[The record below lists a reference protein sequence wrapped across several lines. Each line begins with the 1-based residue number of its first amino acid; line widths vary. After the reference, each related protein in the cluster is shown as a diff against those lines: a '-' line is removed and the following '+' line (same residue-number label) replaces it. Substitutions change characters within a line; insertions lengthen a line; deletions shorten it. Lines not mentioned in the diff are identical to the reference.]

1 MKAFSGR
8 VCLADPA
15 NESCSGDQAQMQDE
29 VVVSSIFEA
38 AMRLHESL
46 DASEIVA
53 RALEF
58 LPGLVDAQ
66 SWAVFIK
73 TEQTNRLELVR
84 AINATEL
91 PVGPFVEIEQA
102 PLPIARAVTEQRTII
117 ASDASDQ
124 TTTGPSSA
132 GQNLAALCVP
142 LIASGRLVGAVQA
155 TRKSGGG
162 DSFTQEE
169 ARVVEVVCASLA
181 TALANAIDYHDATRQ
196 TLIDDLTR
204 LYNVR
209 YLYQTLEGEIRR
221 ARRYGSAVSV
231 VFMDLDGFKL
241 VNDAYGHRAGS
252 ATLTEVAQVI
262 SRSVRE
268 SDFVARYG
276 GDEFVLMLPETS
288 SKRALQMAERVRE
301 RIAGHRFKGGVG
313 ADIYLTASFG
323 VASFPEHATQAEKLI
338 ELADAA
344 MYEAKQ
350 RDKNNVKLA
359 AS

>member
-1 MKAFSGR
+1 MGVLVDLTCEHS
-8 VCLADPA
+8 
-15 NESCSGDQAQMQDE
+15 SGDISQMQDE
-29 VVVSSIFEA
+29 EVRPSIFEA
-38 AMRLHESL
+38 AIRLHESL
-46 DASEIVA
+46 DASEVVA

-58 LPGLVDAQ
+58 LPGLVDAH
-66 SWAVFIK
+66 SWAVFVK

-102 PLPIARAVTEQRTII
+102 PLPIARAVNEQRTII
-117 ASDASDQ
+117 AGSVVEKTLA
-124 TTTGPSSA
+124 GSSA
-132 GQNLAALCVP
+132 GELAALCVP
-142 LIASGRLVGAVQA
+142 LIAKGKLVGAVQA
-155 TRKSGGG
+155 TRRTGGS
-162 DSFTQEE
+162 DAFTQEE
-169 ARVVEVVCASLA
+169 ARVVEVVCSSLA

-221 ARRYGSAVSV
+221 ARRYDSAVSV

-241 VNDAYGHRAGS
+241 VNDVYGHRAGS
-252 ATLTEVAQVI
+252 ATLTEVAHVI
-262 SRSVRE
+262 TRSVRD
-268 SDFVARYG
+268 SDFAARYG

-288 SKRALQMAERVRE
+288 SKRALQMAERVRV
-301 RIAGHRFKGGVG
+301 RIESHRFKGGVG
-313 ADIYLTASFG
+313 AEIFLTASFG

>member
-1 MKAFSGR
+1 
-8 VCLADPA
+8 
-15 NESCSGDQAQMQDE
+15 MQDE
-29 VVVSSIFEA
+29 GVGRSIFEGA
-38 AMRLHESL
+38 VRLHESL
-46 DASEIVA
+46 DASEIVG
-53 RALEF
+53 RALEI
-58 LPGLVDAQ
+58 LTGLVEAQ

-73 TEQTNRLELVR
+73 TEQTNRLELVS
-84 AINATEL
+84 AINAPEL
-91 PVGPFVEIEQA
+91 PVGPFVEIEKA
-102 PLPIARAVTEQRTII
+102 PLPIARAVNEKRTII
-117 ASDASDQ
+117 A
-124 TTTGPSSA
+124 GSA
-132 GQNLAALCVP
+132 PEEKGGSADELSALCVP
-142 LIASGRLVGAVQA
+142 LIANGRLVGAVQA
-155 TRKSGGG
+155 SRKSGGG
-162 DSFTQEE
+162 DAFKQEE
-169 ARVVEVVCASLA
+169 ARVVELMCASLA

-241 VNDAYGHRAGS
+241 VNDVYGHLAGS

-262 SRSVRE
+262 TRSVRD

-276 GDEFVLMLPETS
+276 GDEFVLMLPETPS
-288 SKRALQMAERVRE
+288 RRALQMAERVRL

>member
-1 MKAFSGR
+1 
-8 VCLADPA
+8 
-15 NESCSGDQAQMQDE
+15 
-29 VVVSSIFEA
+29 
-38 AMRLHESL
+38 MRLHQTL
-46 DASEIVA
+46 DASEVVA

-58 LPGLVDAQ
+58 LPELVDAE
-66 SWAVFIK
+66 SWAVFVK

-84 AINATEL
+84 AINAPDL

-102 PLPIARAVTEQRTII
+102 PLPIARAVNEQRTII
-117 ASDASDQ
+117 AGSLREGITAEA
-124 TTTGPSSA
+124 SSA
-132 GQNLAALCVP
+132 ETELSTLCVP
-142 LIASGRLVGAVQA
+142 LITGGRLVGAVQA
-155 TRKSGGG
+155 TRKSGG
-162 DSFTQEE
+162 SEAFTQEQ
-169 ARVVEVVCASLA
+169 AHKVEVVCSALA
-181 TALANAIDYHDATRQ
+181 TALANAIDYHNATRQ

-252 ATLTEVAQVI
+252 ATLTEVALVI
-262 SRSVRE
+262 TRSVRD

-288 SKRALQMAERVRE
+288 AKRALQMAERVRL
-301 RIAGHRFKGGVG
+301 RIAAHRFKGGVG

-323 VASFPEHATQAEKLI
+323 VASFPEHATSAEKLI

>member
-1 MKAFSGR
+1 
-8 VCLADPA
+8 
-15 NESCSGDQAQMQDE
+15 MQHEE
-29 VVVSSIFEA
+29 VRKSIFEA
-38 AMRLHESL
+38 ATRLHESL
-46 DASEIVA
+46 DESQVVA
-53 RALEF
+53 CALEF
-58 LPGLVDAQ
+58 LPGLVDAE

-73 TEQTNRLELVR
+73 TEHTNRLELVR

-91 PVGPFVEIEQA
+91 PVGPFIEIEQA
-102 PLPIARAVTEQRTII
+102 PLPIVRAVNEQRTII
-117 ASDASDQ
+117 ASALGEPSPSDAPFPDSD
-124 TTTGPSSA
+124 
-132 GQNLAALCVP
+132 LAALCVP
-142 LIASGRLVGAVQA
+142 LIANGRLVGAVQA
-155 TRKSGGG
+155 TRKSGGP
-162 DSFTQEE
+162 DAFTQEE
-169 ARVVEVVCASLA
+169 ARVVELVCGSLA
-181 TALANAIDYHDATRQ
+181 TALANAITYHDATRQ

-262 SRSVRE
+262 VRSVRD
-268 SDFVARYG
+268 SDFVARFG

-288 SKRALQMAERVRE
+288 AKRALQMAERVRL

-350 RDKNNVKLA
+350 RDKNNVRLA

>member
-1 MKAFSGR
+1 LGI
-8 VCLADPA
+8 
-15 NESCSGDQAQMQDE
+15 QAQMQEHGVDK
-29 VVVSSIFEA
+29 SIFEA

-46 DASEIVA
+46 DSSEIVA

-58 LPGLVDAQ
+58 LSALVDAQ

-73 TEQTNRLELVR
+73 TERTNRLKLVR
-84 AINATEL
+84 AINATAL
-91 PVGPFVEIEQA
+91 PVGPFFEIQRA
-102 PLPIARAVTEQRTII
+102 SLPIDRDANQHRTII
-117 ASDASDQ
+117 
-124 TTTGPSSA
+124 TIA
-132 GQNLAALCVP
+132 GGEPTLTNSPPGHDGQAALCVP
-142 LIASGRLVGAVQA
+142 LIAKGRLVGAVQA
-155 TRKSGGG
+155 SRTSGV
-162 DSFTQEE
+162 SAAFTQEE
-169 ARVVEVVCASLA
+169 AGVVELVCASLA
-181 TALANAIDYHDATRQ
+181 TALANAFDYHSATRQ

-221 ARRYGSAVSV
+221 ARRYGSPVSV

-252 ATLTEVAQVI
+252 ATLAEVARVI
-262 SRSVRE
+262 KKSVRD

-276 GDEFVLMLPETS
+276 GDEFVLMLPETPA
-288 SKRALQMAERVRE
+288 KRALQMAERVRQ
-301 RIAGHRFKGGVG
+301 RIANNQFKGGIG
-313 ADIYLTASFG
+313 AAIYLTASFG
-323 VASFPEHATQAEKLI
+323 VASFPVHATQAEKLI

-350 RDKNNVKLA
+350 RDKNNVMLA

>member
-1 MKAFSGR
+1 MH
-8 VCLADPA
+8 
-15 NESCSGDQAQMQDE
+15 NEVGP
-29 VVVSSIFEA
+29 SIFNA
-38 AMRLHESL
+38 AMKLHESL
-46 DASEIVA
+46 DASDIVA

-102 PLPIARAVTEQRTII
+102 PIPIARAVSEQRTII
-117 ASDASDQ
+117 ADQ
-124 TTTGPSSA
+124 VGDCGESELEYVAP
-132 GQNLAALCVP
+132 LAALCVP
-142 LIASGRLVGAVQA
+142 LLANGRLVGAVQA
-155 TRKSGGG
+155 TRKRADG
-162 DSFTQEE
+162 DAFTQDE
-169 ARVVEVVCASLA
+169 ARVVELVCSSLA

-221 ARRYGSAVSV
+221 ARRYSSAVSV
-231 VFMDLDGFKL
+231 VFMDLDGFKM

-262 SRSVRE
+262 TRSVRD

-276 GDEFVLMLPETS
+276 GDEFVLMLPETPA
-288 SKRALQMAERVRE
+288 KRALQMAERVRQ
-301 RIAGHRFKGGVG
+301 RIEAHRFKGGVG

-350 RDKNNVKLA
+350 RDKNNVRLA

>member
-1 MKAFSGR
+1 MPFAGG
-8 VCLADPA
+8 PA
-15 NESCSGDQAQMQDE
+15 ANMQE
-29 VVVSSIFEA
+29 ELVARSIFEA
-38 AMRLHESL
+38 AMRMHDSL
-46 DASEIVA
+46 DASDVVA
-53 RALEF
+53 RALDC
-58 LPGLVDAQ
+58 LPRLVEAH
-66 SWAVFIK
+66 SWAVFMK
-73 TEQTNRLELVR
+73 TEHSNRLELVR
-84 AINATEL
+84 AVNAAEV
-91 PVGPFVEIEQA
+91 PVGAFVEIEQA
-102 PLPIARAVTEQRTII
+102 PIPIARAVSEHRTII
-117 ASDASDQ
+117 ESGVSIR
-124 TTTGPSSA
+124 TSYP
-132 GQNLAALCVP
+132 GQKEVGELAALCVP
-142 LIASGRLVGAVQA
+142 LIANGRLVGAVQA
-155 TRKSGGG
+155 TRRSGEG
-162 DSFTQEE
+162 DAFTRDE
-169 ARVVEVVCASLA
+169 AAVVELVCASLA
-181 TALANAIDYHDATRQ
+181 MALANAIDYHDATRQ

-231 VFMDLDGFKL
+231 VFMDMDGFKM

-262 SRSVRE
+262 TSSVRE

-276 GDEFVLMLPETS
+276 GDEFVLMLPETP
-288 SKRALQMAERVRE
+288 SKRALYMAERVRE
-301 RIAGHRFKGGVG
+301 RIARHRFKGGVG

-350 RDKNNVKLA
+350 GTKNNVRLA

>member
-1 MKAFSGR
+1 
-8 VCLADPA
+8 
-15 NESCSGDQAQMQDE
+15 MQDE
-29 VVVSSIFEA
+29 AVGLSIFEA
-38 AMRLHESL
+38 AMKLHESL

-58 LPGLVDAQ
+58 LPGLVEAQ

-84 AINATEL
+84 AINAPEL

-102 PLPIARAVTEQRTII
+102 PLPIARAVNEQRTII
-117 ASDASDQ
+117 AESPNGHAD
-124 TTTGPSSA
+124 SSLA
-132 GQNLAALCVP
+132 EDELAALCVP

-162 DSFTQEE
+162 DAFRQEE
-169 ARVVEVVCASLA
+169 ARVVELVCASLA

-262 SRSVRE
+262 TRSVRD

-276 GDEFVLMLPETS
+276 GDEFVLMLPETPAR
-288 SKRALQMAERVRE
+288 RALQMAERVRR
-301 RIAGHRFKGGVG
+301 RIANNRFKGGVG

>member
-1 MKAFSGR
+1 
-8 VCLADPA
+8 
-15 NESCSGDQAQMQDE
+15 MQDE
-29 VVVSSIFEA
+29 AVALLIFEA
-38 AMRLHESL
+38 AMKLHESL

-58 LPGLVDAQ
+58 LPGLVEAQ

-84 AINATEL
+84 AINAPEL

-102 PLPIARAVTEQRTII
+102 PLPIARAVNEQRTII
-117 ASDASDQ
+117 AGS
-124 TTTGPSSA
+124 TGGHAAADSSLA
-132 GQNLAALCVP
+132 EDELAALCVP

-162 DSFTQEE
+162 DAFRQED
-169 ARVVEVVCASLA
+169 ARVVELVCASLA
-181 TALANAIDYHDATRQ
+181 TALSNAIDYHDATRQ

-221 ARRYGSAVSV
+221 ARRYSSAVSV

-262 SRSVRE
+262 TRSVRD

-276 GDEFVLMLPETS
+276 GDEFVLMLPETPA
-288 SKRALQMAERVRE
+288 KRALQMAERVRR
-301 RIAGHRFKGGVG
+301 RIANNRFKGGVG

>member
-1 MKAFSGR
+1 MH
-8 VCLADPA
+8 
-15 NESCSGDQAQMQDE
+15 NEVGP
-29 VVVSSIFEA
+29 SIFNA
-38 AMRLHESL
+38 AMKLHESL
-46 DASEIVA
+46 DASDIVA

-102 PLPIARAVTEQRTII
+102 PIPIARAVSEQRTII
-117 ASDASDQ
+117 ADQ
-124 TTTGPSSA
+124 VGDCGESELEYVAP
-132 GQNLAALCVP
+132 LAALCVP
-142 LIASGRLVGAVQA
+142 LIANGRLVGAVQA
-155 TRKSGGG
+155 TRKRADG
-162 DSFTQEE
+162 DAFTQDE
-169 ARVVEVVCASLA
+169 ARVVELVCSSLA

-231 VFMDLDGFKL
+231 VFMDLDGFKM

-262 SRSVRE
+262 TRSVRD

-276 GDEFVLMLPETS
+276 GDEFVLMLPETPA
-288 SKRALQMAERVRE
+288 KRALQMAERVRQ
-301 RIAGHRFKGGVG
+301 RIEAHRFKGGVG

-350 RDKNNVKLA
+350 RDKNNVRLA

>member
-1 MKAFSGR
+1 
-8 VCLADPA
+8 
-15 NESCSGDQAQMQDE
+15 MQHK
-29 VVVSSIFEA
+29 VVGQSIFEA

-46 DASEIVA
+46 DASQVVA

-58 LPGLVDAQ
+58 LPGLVDAE

-73 TEQTNRLELVR
+73 TEHTNRLELVR
-84 AINATEL
+84 AINAPEL
-91 PVGPFVEIEQA
+91 PVGPFIEIEQA
-102 PLPIARAVTEQRTII
+102 PLPIIRAVKEQRTII
-117 ASDASDQ
+117 ASALGERSPSDPASAEDK
-124 TTTGPSSA
+124 
-132 GQNLAALCVP
+132 LAALCVP
-142 LIASGRLVGAVQA
+142 LLAGGHLVGAVQA
-155 TRKSGGG
+155 TRKSGGA
-162 DSFTQEE
+162 DAFTQEE
-169 ARVVEVVCASLA
+169 ARVVELVCGSLA
-181 TALANAIDYHDATRQ
+181 TALANAIAYHDATRQ

-221 ARRYGSAVSV
+221 ARRYDSAVSV

-262 SRSVRE
+262 VRSVRD
-268 SDFVARYG
+268 SDFVARFG

-288 SKRALQMAERVRE
+288 AKRALQMAERVRQ
-301 RIAGHRFKGGVG
+301 RIAAHRFKGGVG

-323 VASFPEHATQAEKLI
+323 VASFPEHATQPEKLI

-350 RDKNNVKLA
+350 CDKNNVRLA

>member
-1 MKAFSGR
+1 
-8 VCLADPA
+8 
-15 NESCSGDQAQMQDE
+15 MQE
-29 VVVSSIFEA
+29 EAVRSSIFEA
-38 AMRLHESL
+38 SMRLHESL

-58 LPGLVDAQ
+58 LPNLVDAE
-66 SWAVFIK
+66 SWAVFMK
-73 TEQTNRLELVR
+73 TEQANRLELVR
-84 AINATEL
+84 AINATAL
-91 PVGPFVEIEQA
+91 PVGPFVELEQA
-102 PLPIARAVTEQRTII
+102 PLPIARAVNEHRTII
-117 ASDASDQ
+117 AQGGAE
-124 TTTGPSSA
+124 PSSA
-132 GQNLAALCVP
+132 RGDDELAALCVP
-142 LIASGRLVGAVQA
+142 LIASSRLVGAVQA
-155 TRKSGGG
+155 TRKNGSGEA
-162 DSFTQEE
+162 FKQEE
-169 ARVVEVVCASLA
+169 AHVVELVCASLA
-181 TALANAIDYHDATRQ
+181 TALANAIDYHAATRQ

-241 VNDAYGHRAGS
+241 VNDEHGHRAGS
-252 ATLTEVAQVI
+252 VTLTEVAQVI
-262 SRSVRE
+262 TRSVRD

-276 GDEFVLMLPETS
+276 GDEFVLMLPETPA
-288 SKRALQMAERVRE
+288 KRALQMAERVRMK
-301 RIAGHRFKGGVG
+301 IASHRFKGGVG

-323 VASFPEHATQAEKLI
+323 VASFPEHGTQAEKLI

-350 RDKNNVKLA
+350 LNKNNVRLA

>member
-1 MKAFSGR
+1 
-8 VCLADPA
+8 
-15 NESCSGDQAQMQDE
+15 MQEDE
-29 VVVSSIFEA
+29 VRASIFEA

-46 DASEIVA
+46 DASEVVA

-58 LPGLVDAQ
+58 LPGLVDAE
-66 SWAVFIK
+66 SWAVFMK

-84 AINATEL
+84 AINATVL
-91 PVGPFVEIEQA
+91 PVGPFVEINEA
-102 PLPIARAVTEQRTII
+102 PVPIARAVNEHRTII
-117 ASDASDQ
+117 SSV
-124 TTTGPSSA
+124 SA
-132 GQNLAALCVP
+132 GELLPDGAPPIEGELAALCVP
-142 LIASGRLVGAVQA
+142 LIANGRLVGAMQA
-155 TRKSGGG
+155 TRKSGGA
-162 DSFTQEE
+162 DAFTQEE
-169 ARVVEVVCASLA
+169 ARVVELVSASLA

-221 ARRYGSAVSV
+221 ARRYGSPVSV
-231 VFMDLDGFKL
+231 VFMDLDGFKM

-262 SRSVRE
+262 TKSVRD
-268 SDFVARYG
+268 SDFIARYG

-288 SKRALQMAERVRE
+288 AKRALHMAERVRQ
-301 RIAGHRFKGGVG
+301 RIAGHRFRGGVG

-350 RDKNNVKLA
+350 RNKNNVRLA
-359 AS
+359 AG

>member
-1 MKAFSGR
+1 M
-8 VCLADPA
+8 
-15 NESCSGDQAQMQDE
+15 AQMQEDA
-29 VVVSSIFEA
+29 VRTSIFEA

-58 LPGLVDAQ
+58 LPRLVDAQ
-66 SWAVFIK
+66 SWAVFMK
-73 TEQTNRLELVR
+73 TEQSNRLELVR
-84 AINATEL
+84 AINATAL
-91 PVGPFVEIEQA
+91 PVGPFVELDDAE
-102 PLPIARAVTEQRTII
+102 LPIARAVNEQQIVI
-117 ASDASDQ
+117 APIAADAGSSDAAYP
-124 TTTGPSSA
+124 PS
-132 GQNLAALCVP
+132 ALCVP
-142 LIASGRLVGAVQA
+142 LLANGRLVGAVQA
-155 TRKSGGG
+155 TRKTSAGAP
-162 DSFTQEE
+162 FTPEE
-169 ARVVEVVCASLA
+169 ARVVELLCAALA
-181 TALANAIDYHDATRQ
+181 ASLANAIDYHDATRQ

-209 YLYQTLEGEIRR
+209 YLYQTLESEIRR

-231 VFMDLDGFKL
+231 VFMDLDGFKT

-262 SRSVRE
+262 TRSVRD

-276 GDEFVLMLPETS
+276 GDEFVLMLPETPA
-288 SKRALQMAERVRE
+288 KRALQMAERVRQ
-301 RIAGHRFKGGVG
+301 RIEAHRFKGGVG

>member
-1 MKAFSGR
+1 M
-8 VCLADPA
+8 
-15 NESCSGDQAQMQDE
+15 QMQE
-29 VVVSSIFEA
+29 HGLRKSIFEA

-53 RALEF
+53 RALEL
-58 LPGLVDAQ
+58 LPQLINAE
-66 SWAVFIK
+66 SWTVFIK
-73 TEQTNRLELVR
+73 PEQGNRLELVR

-91 PVGPFVEIEQA
+91 PLGPIVEIEET
-102 PLPIARAVTEQRTII
+102 PLSITRAVSEHRTII
-117 ASDASDQ
+117 ASGAGENTS
-124 TTTGPSSA
+124 TESPS
-132 GQNLAALCVP
+132 GDELAALYVP
-142 LIASGRLVGAVQA
+142 LIAKGRLVGALQA
-155 TRKSGGG
+155 SRKSGGTNA
-162 DSFTQEE
+162 FTREE
-169 ARVVEVVCASLA
+169 ADVVELVCGSLA
-181 TALANAIDYHDATRQ
+181 TALANASAYHEATRQ

-221 ARRYGSAVSV
+221 SRRYGSPVSV

-252 ATLTEVAQVI
+252 ATLTEVAEVI
-262 SRSVRE
+262 TRSVRE

-276 GDEFVLMLPETS
+276 GDEFVLMLPETPA
-288 SKRALQMAERVRE
+288 KRALQMAERVRL

-323 VASFPEHATQAEKLI
+323 VASFPEHGAQAEKLI

-350 RDKNNVKLA
+350 RNKNNVRLA

>member
-1 MKAFSGR
+1 
-8 VCLADPA
+8 
-15 NESCSGDQAQMQDE
+15 MQE
-29 VVVSSIFEA
+29 NAVRTSIFEA
-38 AMRLHESL
+38 AVRLHESL
-46 DASEIVA
+46 DASEIVT
-53 RALEF
+53 RALEL

-66 SWAVFIK
+66 SWAVFMK
-73 TEQTNRLELVR
+73 TEQNNRLELVR
-84 AINATEL
+84 AINATAV
-91 PVGPFVEIEQA
+91 PVGPFVEIEA
-102 PLPIARAVTEQRTII
+102 PLPLARAVNEHRTII
-117 ASDASDQ
+117 AGGSADRNKSASADD
-124 TTTGPSSA
+124 
-132 GQNLAALCVP
+132 LAALCVP
-142 LIASGRLVGAVQA
+142 LIAKGRLVGAVQA
-155 TRKSGGG
+155 TRKTGEG
-162 DSFTQEE
+162 DAFTEEE
-169 ARVVEVVCASLA
+169 AGVVELVCASLA

-252 ATLTEVAQVI
+252 ATLTEVAHVI
-262 SRSVRE
+262 TRTVRD
-268 SDFVARYG
+268 SDFIARYG
-276 GDEFVLMLPETS
+276 GDEFVLMLPETP
-288 SKRALQMAERVRE
+288 SKQALQMAERVRLRLE
-301 RIAGHRFKGGVG
+301 GHRFKGGVG

-350 RDKNNVKLA
+350 RNKNNVRLA

>member
-1 MKAFSGR
+1 
-8 VCLADPA
+8 
-15 NESCSGDQAQMQDE
+15 MQDE
-29 VVVSSIFEA
+29 AVKPSIFEA

-46 DASEIVA
+46 DASEVVA
-53 RALEF
+53 RALEY
-58 LPGLVDAQ
+58 LPALVDAH
-66 SWAVFIK
+66 SWAVFVK
-73 TEQTNRLELVR
+73 TEHTNRLDLVR

-102 PLPIARAVTEQRTII
+102 PLPIARAVNEQRTII
-117 ASDASDQ
+117 AGSRGEETSP
-124 TTTGPSSA
+124 GSSSA
-132 GQNLAALCVP
+132 ASELAALCVP
-142 LIASGRLVGAVQA
+142 LIAKGKLVGAVQA
-155 TRKSGGG
+155 TRASGGS
-162 DSFTQEE
+162 DAFTQEE
-169 ARVVEVVCASLA
+169 ARVVEVVCSALA
-181 TALANAIDYHDATRQ
+181 TALANAIDYHEATRQ

-221 ARRYGSAVSV
+221 ARRYDSAVSV

-241 VNDAYGHRAGS
+241 VNDVYGHRAGS
-252 ATLTEVAQVI
+252 ATLTEVAHVI
-262 SRSVRE
+262 TRSVRD

-288 SKRALQMAERVRE
+288 AKRALQMAERVRV
-301 RIAGHRFKGGVG
+301 RIESHRFKGGVG
-313 ADIYLTASFG
+313 AEIYLTASFG
-323 VASFPEHATQAEKLI
+323 VASFPEHASKAEKLI

-350 RDKNNVKLA
+350 RDKNNVRLA

>member
-1 MKAFSGR
+1 M
-8 VCLADPA
+8 
-15 NESCSGDQAQMQDE
+15 QMQE
-29 VVVSSIFEA
+29 HEARTSIFEA

-46 DASEIVA
+46 DASEIVT

-58 LPGLVDAQ
+58 LSKLVDAE

-73 TEQTNRLELVR
+73 TEHANRLELVR
-84 AINATEL
+84 AINAEEL
-91 PVGPFVEIEQA
+91 PLGPVVEIEQG
-102 PLPIARAVTEQRTII
+102 PLPIAQAVNEHRTVI
-117 ASDASDQ
+117 AGAWGEDPATGSNVDELAS
-124 TTTGPSSA
+124 
-132 GQNLAALCVP
+132 LCVP

-155 TRKSGGG
+155 TRKSGGA
-162 DSFTQEE
+162 DAFTQEE
-169 ARVVEVVCASLA
+169 ARVVELVCGSLA
-181 TALANAIDYHDATRQ
+181 TALANALAYTDATRQ

-221 ARRYGSAVSV
+221 ACRYGSSVSV

-262 SRSVRE
+262 TRSVRE

-276 GDEFVLMLPETS
+276 GDEFVLMLPETPA
-288 SKRALQMAERVRE
+288 KRALQMAERVRL

-313 ADIYLTASFG
+313 ADIFLTASFG
-323 VASFPEHATQAEKLI
+323 VASFPEHGSEAEKLI

-350 RDKNNVKLA
+350 RNKNNVRLA